1 MIRPYAV
8 IILPRARKS
17 IERLD
22 RTTRARIQAALEL
35 LSEHPR
41 PPRSTPLVGETDVYR
56 VRVGDHRI
64 LYRVQEEIRI
74 VEIRKVAHRREAYRS

>member
-1 MIRPYAV
+1 VTRPYAV

-22 RTTRARIQAALEL
+22 QLMRARIQAALEL

-64 LYRVQEEIRI
+64 LYRVKEEIRI
-74 VEIRKVAHRREAYRS
+74 VEIRKVSHRREAYRS

>member
-1 MIRPYAV
+1 VTRPYAL

-22 RTTRARIQAALEL
+22 RTVRARIQAALEL

-56 VRVGDHRI
+56 VRVGDYRI
-64 LYRVQEEIRI
+64 LYSVQDEIRI
-74 VEIRKVAHRREAYRS
+74 IEIRKVAHRREAYRT

>member
-1 MIRPYAV
+1 MTRAYTV

-22 RTTRARIQAALEL
+22 RTVRARIQAAIEL
-35 LSEHPR
+35 LAGNPR
-41 PPRSTPLVGETDVYR
+41 PPRAMPLVGETDVYR
-56 VRVGDHRI
+56 VRVGDYRI
-64 LYRVQEEIRI
+64 LYWVGDTIRI